1 VDMIIHQA
9 VCPYNN
15 TISIASALNI
25 IQICN
30 TILIRKKHVKPTIP
44 TLNDVVGKMW
54 GYYPG

>member
-15 TISIASALNI
+15 TISIASALYI

-30 TILIRKKHVKPTIP
+30 TVFVRKKNDKPAIP
-44 TLNDVVGKMW
+44 TLNDVVGKM
-54 GYYPG
+54 GDHYPG